1 MNCLERYRNRLVREV
16 NRDLRT
22 IRELA
27 DEEAIHDFR
36 VGVKRLTALYYFL
49 AEIDPELRVRRTLKP
64 ARRIFKLVGITRD
77 AQIALQLVDSLDEL
91 APADAAALSRAL
103 QARIRS
109 DYRAFRARLADWPS
123 GPLRLPTIRATGI
136 SEAAILRHKPVSL
149 AALLREVFVL
159 EGRIT
164 SEQWHKK
171 RILLKRYRH
180 KLDAFAF
187 CPGHLQDEAELK
199 QIRLLE
205 QLLGDW
211 HDRVTTIELLRALHE
226 PASESAIRIL
236 GRQQN
241 ALLGAARIYL
251 RKYRDWHAA
260 R

>member
-1 MNCLERYRNRLVREV
+1 MNCLERYRNRLVRQV

-49 AEIDPELRVRRTLKP
+49 AEIDPELKAHRALKP

-77 AQIALQLVDSLDEL
+77 AQIALQLIDSLDEL
-91 APADAAALSRAL
+91 SAADAGQLRRAL
-103 QARIRS
+103 RARIRR
-109 DYRAFRARLADWPS
+109 DYRAFRARLTDWPS
-123 GPLRLPTIRATGI
+123 GPLRLPTVRATGI
-136 SEAAILRHKPVSL
+136 AEAAILRHKPVSL

-159 EGRIT
+159 EGRI
-164 SEQWHKK
+164 SPEQWHKK

-211 HDRVTTIELLRALHE
+211 HDRVTTILLLQSIDVTAAE
-226 PASESAIRIL
+226 NAIKIL
-236 GRQQN
+236 RRQQN
-241 ALLGAARIYL
+241 ALLGTAKIYL

-260 R
+260 C

>member
-27 DEEAIHDFR
+27 DEEAIHDYR
-36 VGVKRLTALYYFL
+36 VGVKRLTALYFFL
-49 AEIDPELRVRRTLKP
+49 AEIDPGLQAKRVLKP

-77 AQIALQLVDSLDEL
+77 AQIALQLIDSLDDL
-91 APADAAALSRAL
+91 PAADAGVLRRAL
-103 QARIRS
+103 RAHIRR
-109 DYRAFRARLADWPS
+109 DYRAFRARLADWPG
-123 GPLRLPTIRATGI
+123 GPLRMPTIRSTGI
-136 SEAAILRHKPVSL
+136 SESAILRHKPVSL
-149 AALLREVFVL
+149 TALLRQVFEL

-164 SEQWHKK
+164 PEQWHKK

-211 HDRVTTIELLRALHE
+211 HDRVTTIALLRSLN
-226 PASESAIRIL
+226 ESVAENAVNLLR
-236 GRQQN
+236 RQQG
-241 ALLGAARIYL
+241 ALLGAAKIYL
-251 RKYRDWHAA
+251 RKYRDWHAV

>member
-1 MNCLERYRNRLVREV
+1 MNCLERYRNRLVRQV
-16 NRDLRT
+16 NQDLRT

-49 AEIDPELRVRRTLKP
+49 AEIEPALKARKILKP

-77 AQIALQLVDSLDEL
+77 AQIALQLIESLDEL
-91 APADAAALSRAL
+91 PAADARVLRRKLRAH
-103 QARIRS
+103 IRR
-109 DYRAFRARLADWPS
+109 DYRAFRARLADWPA

-136 SEAAILRHKPVSL
+136 AEAAILRHKPVSL

-159 EGRIT
+159 DGRL
-164 SEQWHKK
+164 SAERWHKK

-211 HDRVTTIELLRALHE
+211 HDRVTTIELLISLQE
-226 PASESAIRIL
+226 PATDNAIKIL
-236 GRQQN
+236 RQQQN
-241 ALLGAARIYL
+241 ALLGAAKIYL

-260 R
+260 Q

>member
-1 MNCLERYRNRLVREV
+1 MRQV

-36 VGVKRLTALYYFL
+36 VGIKRLTALYYFL
-49 AEIDPELRVRRTLKP
+49 AEIDPELKARRTLKP

-77 AQIALQLVDSLDEL
+77 AQIALQLIDSLDEL
-91 APADAAALSRAL
+91 ATADSRAL
-103 QARIRS
+103 QRALRARIRR
-109 DYRAFRARLADWPS
+109 DYRAFRSRVADWPA

-136 SEAAILRHKPVSL
+136 AQAAILRHKPVSL
-149 AALLREVFVL
+149 AALLREVFDL

-164 SEQWHKK
+164 PERWHKK

-211 HDRVTTIELLRALHE
+211 HDRVTTSVMLRSLHE
-226 PASESAIRIL
+226 PAADSAVKIL
-236 GRQQN
+236 RRQQQ
-241 ALLGAARIYL
+241 ALLGSARIYL
-251 RKYRDWHAA
+251 RKYRDWHAS